1 MSIKRTCAI
10 SSRSFGFSPSVTELE
25 VSLFAQT
32 PLHHSRNAK
41 YPCQSKIPDSG
52 RMAQSFCHGRAQN
65 ELVCRG
71 RESAEEWVN
80 TRKYLLDVIL
90 CSDASLNRNG
100 RDSFAR

>member
-1 MSIKRTCAI
+1 
-10 SSRSFGFSPSVTELE
+10 
-25 VSLFAQT
+25 
-32 PLHHSRNAK
+32 
-41 YPCQSKIPDSG
+41 
-52 RMAQSFCHGRAQN
+52 MAQSFCHGRAQN